1 MKSKRDGG
9 FTLIELLVV
18 IAIIAIL
25 ASILLPVLARAK
37 ETANRA
43 ACLSNLRQ
51 WGLAQTM
58 YIGDDS
64 QEIYPR
70 TKIPNGTPGTGPSYN
85 EDTPMWIDLT
95 GIEFNNNMN
104 GTSYGR
110 DAWFNVLPP
119 LVANRPL
126 WQYALSSTGPHDF
139 VNSKTIFLCPTA
151 YAKGLDANRTSSP
164 GGWDSQY
171 VQFNY
176 GMNSKGLDGLPAN
189 VVLKT
194 SMIRHPSAFVLFS
207 EVRTRADE
215 SPYSGTDSAKQQVVC
230 TPQCYTTRFSSRHN
244 AGANI
249 TFSDG
254 HATYYKY
261 SSICVTRNGKA
272 ADPGS
277 DEINWT
283 YDGHMVP

>member
-1 MKSKRDGG
+1 M
-9 FTLIELLVV
+9 

-25 ASILLPVLARAK
+25 ASILLPVLARAR

-70 TKIPNGTPGTGPSYN
+70 TKISNGTPGTGPSYN

-95 GIEFNNNMN
+95 GIEFYNNMN

-139 VNSKTIFLCPTA
+139 VNSKIIFLCPTA

-176 GMNSKGLDGLPAN
+176 GMNSKGLDGLPNN

-261 SSICVTRNGKA
+261 SSICITRSGKA